1 MYKDTFKFS
10 KQRQHKLLSPYDSF
24 MTPKKLKTNN
34 YALCNM
40 TISIIVPKRPTSC
53 RLGSAGKIKKG
64 KNVVTPTPCFA

>member
-1 MYKDTFKFS
+1 MFKFL
-10 KQRQHKLLSPYDSF
+10 KQRQHKLLSPYD
-24 MTPKKLKTNN
+24 PPKLKTYNN

-40 TISIIVPKRPTSC
+40 TISSIVPKRPTSC